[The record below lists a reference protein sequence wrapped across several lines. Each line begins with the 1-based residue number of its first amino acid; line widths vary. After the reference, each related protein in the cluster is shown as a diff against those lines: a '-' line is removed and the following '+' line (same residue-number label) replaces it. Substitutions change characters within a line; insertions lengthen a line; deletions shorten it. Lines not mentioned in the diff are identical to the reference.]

1 MQINNHN
8 YKAILEGCIMENEY
22 LYHYTNIETLALI
35 LQNHTFR
42 FNSLNKMDDLQEQE
56 TADLKN
62 VGQFCYISSWTDDVD
77 ESIPMWNMYTSI
89 DSGVRIKLKKN
100 PFKLHENTADEL
112 RKVINA
118 PVTDNTN
125 GTPLKSLIPFVDMFR
140 KKFISP
146 GLSPD
151 NILHKVE
158 YSADH
163 DKLYPKLV
171 NVDGD
176 KFSIALGTLGKY
188 KNTHWSFQ
196 NEWRYILLLFPL
208 DLNQPV
214 DTLGKAAQIMGN
226 RILQGLEVQPFP
238 FYDMTIDDTAYC
250 EMEITLSP
258 KISAGNK
265 IIVQNLVEKYNPS
278 AVVKDSTLVGLI

>member
-1 MQINNHN
+1 MD
-8 YKAILEGCIMENEY
+8 GNEY

-35 LQNHTFR
+35 LRNHTFR
-42 FNSLNKMDDLQEQE
+42 LNSLDKMDDLQEQE

-62 VGQFCYISSWTDDVD
+62 IGQFCYISSWTDDVE

-89 DSGVRIKLKKN
+89 NSGVRIRLKKN
-100 PFKLHENTADEL
+100 PFKLHENTVEEL
-112 RKVINA
+112 RQVVNA
-118 PVTDNTN
+118 SVTDNSN
-125 GTPLKSLIPFVDMFR
+125 GTPLKTLIPVADMFR
-140 KKFISP
+140 RKYIST
-146 GLSPD
+146 GLSPT

-158 YSADH
+158 YSSDS

-171 NVDGD
+171 NIDGD

-214 DTLGKAAQIMGN
+214 QTLGDSVQIMGN
-226 RILQGLEVQPFP
+226 KLLQGLEKQPFP
-238 FYDMTIDDTAYC
+238 FYDMTIDDAAYC

-258 KISAGNK
+258 KISAGNR
-265 IIVQNLVEKYNPS
+265 IIVENLVEKYNPS
-278 AVVKDSTLVGLI
+278 ATIKDSTLIGLI

>member
-1 MQINNHN
+1 MDNGN
-8 YKAILEGCIMENEY
+8 GY

-89 DSGVRIKLKKN
+89 NSGVRIKLKKH
-100 PFKLHENTADEL
+100 PFKFHENTADEL
-112 RKVINA
+112 RQVINA

-125 GTPLKSLIPFVDMFR
+125 GTPLKSLIPFADMFR
-140 KKFISP
+140 RKFIAAGATP
-146 GLSPD
+146 E

-158 YSADH
+158 YSSDH
-163 DKLYPKLV
+163 EKLYPQLV
-171 NVDGD
+171 HVDGD

-188 KNTHWSFQ
+188 KNTHWAFQ

-214 DTLGKAAQIMGN
+214 ETLSQAAQIMGN
-226 RILQGLEVQPFP
+226 KILQGLEKQPFP
-238 FYDMTIDDTAYC
+238 FYDMIIDDAAYC

-258 KISAGNK
+258 KISEGNR
-265 IIVQNLVEKYNPS
+265 IIVENLVKGYNPS
-278 AVVKDSTLVGLI
+278 AIVKDSSLIGLI

>member
-1 MQINNHN
+1 MDN
-8 YKAILEGCIMENEY
+8 EREY

-35 LQNHTFR
+35 LKNHTFR
-42 FNSLNKMDDLQEQE
+42 FSSLDKMDDRQEQE

-62 VGQFCYISSWTDDVD
+62 AGQFCYISSWTDDVS

-89 DSGVRIKLKKN
+89 NSGVRIRLKKN
-100 PFKLHENTADEL
+100 PFKLHENTAEEL
-112 RKVINA
+112 SRVVRA

-125 GTPLKSLIPFVDMFR
+125 GTPLKSLIPFADMFLR
-140 KKFISP
+140 KYISVGVTP
-146 GLSPD
+146 E

-158 YSADH
+158 YSAAH

-171 NVDGD
+171 DFKGD
-176 KFSIALGTLGKY
+176 SFSIALGSLGKY

-196 NEWRYILLLFPL
+196 NEWRYILLIFPF

-214 DTLGKAAQIMGN
+214 ETLGKAAQIMGN
-226 RILQGLEVQPFP
+226 NILNGLEKQPFP
-238 FYDMTIDDTAYC
+238 FYDMILDDSAYG

-258 KISAGNK
+258 KISAGNR
-265 IIVQNLVEKYNPS
+265 IIVENLVEKYNPS
-278 AVVKDSTLVGLI
+278 AVVKNSTLLGLI

>member
-1 MQINNHN
+1 MDNGN
-8 YKAILEGCIMENEY
+8 GY

-89 DSGVRIKLKKN
+89 NSGVRIKLKKH
-100 PFKLHENTADEL
+100 PFKFHENTADEL
-112 RKVINA
+112 RQVINA

-125 GTPLKSLIPFVDMFR
+125 GTPLKSLIPFADMFR
-140 KKFISP
+140 RKFIAAGATP
-146 GLSPD
+146 E

-158 YSADH
+158 YSSDH
-163 DKLYPKLV
+163 EKLYPQLV
-171 NVDGD
+171 HVDGD

-188 KNTHWSFQ
+188 KNTHWAFQ

-214 DTLGKAAQIMGN
+214 ETLSQAAQIMGN
-226 RILQGLEVQPFP
+226 KILQGLEKQPFP
-238 FYDMTIDDTAYC
+238 FYDMIIDDAAYC

-258 KISAGNK
+258 KISTGNR
-265 IIVQNLVEKYNPS
+265 IIVENLVKRYNPS
-278 AVVKDSTLVGLI
+278 AIVKDSSLIGLI

>member
-1 MQINNHN
+1 MDNG
-8 YKAILEGCIMENEY
+8 KEY

-89 DSGVRIKLKKN
+89 NSGVRIKLKKH
-100 PFKLHENTADEL
+100 PFKFHENTADEL
-112 RKVINA
+112 RQVINA

-125 GTPLKSLIPFVDMFR
+125 GTPLKSLIPFADMFR
-140 KKFISP
+140 RKFIAAGATP
-146 GLSPD
+146 E

-158 YSADH
+158 YSSDH
-163 DKLYPKLV
+163 EKLYPQLV
-171 NVDGD
+171 HVDGD

-188 KNTHWSFQ
+188 KNTHWAFQ

-214 DTLGKAAQIMGN
+214 ETLSQAAQIMGN
-226 RILQGLEVQPFP
+226 KILQGLEKQPFP
-238 FYDMTIDDTAYC
+238 FYDMIIDDAAYC

-258 KISAGNK
+258 KISTGNR
-265 IIVQNLVEKYNPS
+265 IIVENLVKRYNPS
-278 AVVKDSTLVGLI
+278 AIVKDSSLIGLI

>member
-1 MQINNHN
+1 MDNG
-8 YKAILEGCIMENEY
+8 KEY

-89 DSGVRIKLKKN
+89 NSGVRIKLKKH
-100 PFKLHENTADEL
+100 PFKFHENTADEL
-112 RKVINA
+112 RQVINA

-125 GTPLKSLIPFVDMFR
+125 GTPLKSLIPFADMFR
-140 KKFISP
+140 RKFIAAGATP
-146 GLSPD
+146 E

-158 YSADH
+158 YSSDH
-163 DKLYPKLV
+163 EKLYPQLV
-171 NVDGD
+171 HVDGD

-188 KNTHWSFQ
+188 KNTHWAFQ

-214 DTLGKAAQIMGN
+214 ETLSQAAQIMGN
-226 RILQGLEVQPFP
+226 KILQGLEKQPFP
-238 FYDMTIDDTAYC
+238 FYDMIIDDAAYC

-258 KISAGNK
+258 KISTGNR
-265 IIVQNLVEKYNPS
+265 IIVENLVKGYNPS
-278 AVVKDSTLVGLI
+278 AIVKDSSLIGLI

>member
-1 MQINNHN
+1 MDN
-8 YKAILEGCIMENEY
+8 GNEY

-42 FNSLNKMDDLQEQE
+42 FNSLDKMDDLQEQE

-89 DSGVRIKLKKN
+89 NSGVRIKLKKH
-100 PFKLHENTADEL
+100 PFKFHENTADEL
-112 RKVINA
+112 RQVINV

-140 KKFISP
+140 WKFIP
-146 GLSPD
+146 AGATPE

-158 YSADH
+158 YSSDH
-163 DKLYPKLV
+163 EKLYPKLV
-171 NVDGD
+171 HVDGD
-176 KFSIALGTLGKY
+176 KFSISLGTLGKY
-188 KNTHWSFQ
+188 KNTHWAFQ

-214 DTLGKAAQIMGN
+214 ETLSQAAQIMGN
-226 RILQGLEVQPFP
+226 KILQGLEKQPFP
-238 FYDMTIDDTAYC
+238 FYDMIIDDAAYC

-258 KISAGNK
+258 KISTGNR
-265 IIVQNLVEKYNPS
+265 IIVENLVKRYNPS
-278 AVVKDSTLVGLI
+278 AIVKDSSLIGLI

>member
-1 MQINNHN
+1 MDNV
-8 YKAILEGCIMENEY
+8 KEY
-22 LYHYTNIETLALI
+22 LYHYKNIETLALI

-89 DSGVRIKLKKN
+89 NSGVRIKLKKH
-100 PFKLHENTADEL
+100 PFKFHENTADEL
-112 RKVINA
+112 RQVINA

-125 GTPLKSLIPFVDMFR
+125 GTPLKSLIPFADMFR
-140 KKFISP
+140 RKFIAAGATP
-146 GLSPD
+146 E

-158 YSADH
+158 YSSDH
-163 DKLYPKLV
+163 EKLYPQLV
-171 NVDGD
+171 HVDGD

-188 KNTHWSFQ
+188 KNTHWAFQ

-214 DTLGKAAQIMGN
+214 ETLSQAAQIMGN
-226 RILQGLEVQPFP
+226 KILQGLEKQPFP
-238 FYDMTIDDTAYC
+238 FYDMIIDDATYC

-258 KISAGNK
+258 RISEGNR
-265 IIVQNLVEKYNPS
+265 IIVENLVKGYNPS
-278 AVVKDSTLVGLI
+278 AIVKDSSLIGLI

>member
-1 MQINNHN
+1 MDN
-8 YKAILEGCIMENEY
+8 ENEY

-42 FNSLNKMDDLQEQE
+42 FNSLDNMDDLQEQE

-62 VGQFCYISSWTDDVD
+62 AGQFCYISSWTDDVS

-89 DSGVRIKLKKN
+89 NSGVRIRLKKC

-112 RKVINA
+112 QQVTNA

-125 GTPLKSLIPFVDMFR
+125 GNPLKSLIPFSEMFR
-140 KKFISP
+140 RGFICPTAMSN
-146 GLSPD
+146 D
-151 NILHKVE
+151 ANVILHKVE
-158 YSADH
+158 YSADP

-171 NVDGD
+171 NFDGD

-208 DLNQPV
+208 NLNQSAETV
-214 DTLGKAAQIMGN
+214 GRAAQIMGN
-226 RILQGLEVQPFP
+226 KILQGLEKQPFP
-238 FYDMTIDDTAYC
+238 FYDMTIDDSAYC

-265 IIVQNLVEKYNPS
+265 IIVESLVEKYNPS
-278 AVVKDSTLVGLI
+278 AVIKDSILVGLI

>member
-1 MQINNHN
+1 MKN
-8 YKAILEGCIMENEY
+8 ENDY

-35 LQNHTFR
+35 LKNHTIR
-42 FNSLNKMDDLQEQE
+42 FNSLDKMDDLQEQE

-89 DSGVRIKLKKN
+89 DSGVRIRLKKN

-112 RKVINA
+112 RQAINA

-125 GTPLKSLIPFVDMFR
+125 GTPLKTLIPVADMFR
-140 KKFISP
+140 RQFISP
-146 GLSPD
+146 GLTPD

-171 NVDGD
+171 NINGD
-176 KFSIALGTLGKY
+176 TCSIALGTLGKY

-208 DLNQPV
+208 DLNQPIR
-214 DTLGKAAQIMGN
+214 TLGNAAQIMGKKM
-226 RILQGLEVQPFP
+226 LQGLEQQPFP
-238 FYDMTIDDTAYC
+238 SYDMTIDDAAYY

-258 KISAGNK
+258 KISAGNR
-265 IIVQNLVEKYNPS
+265 IIVENLVEKYNPS
-278 AVVKDSTLVGLI
+278 AVVKDSSLIGLI

>member
-1 MQINNHN
+1 M
-8 YKAILEGCIMENEY
+8 YMENEY

-42 FNSLNKMDDLQEQE
+42 FNSLDKMDDLQEQE

-62 VGQFCYISSWTDDVD
+62 AGQFCYISSWTDDVA

-89 DSGVRIKLKKN
+89 NSGVRIRLKKN

-112 RKVINA
+112 RQVINA
-118 PVTDNTN
+118 PITDNTN
-125 GTPLKSLIPFVDMFR
+125 GTPLKSLIPFADMFR
-140 KKFISP
+140 RNYISAGATP
-146 GLSPD
+146 E
-151 NILHKVE
+151 NILHKVK

-171 NVDGD
+171 DFDGD
-176 KFSIALGTLGKY
+176 KFSIALGRLGKY

-196 NEWRYILLLFPL
+196 NEWRYILMLFPL
-208 DLNQPV
+208 NLNQPV
-214 DTLGKAAQIMGN
+214 ETLTQAAQIMGN
-226 RILQGLEVQPFP
+226 KILQGLEKQPFP
-238 FYDMTIDDTAYC
+238 FYDMSIDDNAYC